1 MSTRNEI
8 HRTELVNSRIYNPQR
23 NKHFRTSYYTEVRFA
38 YREEDVDIEV
48 KVDTGSPYTIIGT
61 RNRKLGD
68 DIKESIEKMDNS
80 NETVAEDASG
90 SEVRLKEV
98 IVEKFM
104 LTEDI
109 IFPKIRIFFSEDIGE
124 KAVLGMDILSLFDFQ
139 YIRNDKTFYIYYAN
153 NYLEDIK
160 RNSTNKEDDYINPD
174 KIGLIDN

>member
-109 IFPKIRIFFSEDIGE
+109 GE